1 MRFLRLELAWW
12 LIPALA
18 GLVLARWRMRRQYA
32 ASTTVRWLNDSSFRA
47 SLLRRLPIAV
57 LFAGL
62 VLTLLALMD
71 PVVKRPEAVVQSR
84 GRDIVMVLD
93 VSMSMQTKI
102 PNLRLASAQKTGAP
116 GNGLTRL
123 DAVKN
128 AMRSFVLLRHDDRIA
143 LVLFSNNPY
152 IVCPLTF
159 DYSYL
164 LQYIDMVDQNSIH
177 GEGSTAIGDAL
188 VLSDQLLAKQ
198 SNSADRR
205 HQLIVLFTDGE
216 NNRGSDPVD
225 ALTALNAENTHVDVV
240 GINLEKDN
248 AQVQRFLQAV
258 YKYDGHYFDAS
269 TAGDMDRASHM
280 IDSLEPGLLINKVY
294 ARDWPVYDWFAI
306 PALACL
312 VAAIALRALPFF
324 VDQT

>member
-18 GLVLARWRMRRQYA
+18 GLLLVRWRMRRQYA

-62 VLTLLALMD
+62 LLTMLALMD
-71 PVVKRPEAVVQSR
+71 PVVRHPEAVVQSR

-102 PNLRLASAQKTGAP
+102 PNLRLASAQQTGAID
-116 GNGLTRL
+116 NGVTRL
-123 DAVKN
+123 DAVKS

-152 IVCPLTF
+152 VVCPLTF

-164 LQYIDMVDQNSIH
+164 LQYIDMVDRNSIE

-188 VLSDQLLAKQ
+188 VLTDQLLAKQ

-225 ALTALNAENTHVDVV
+225 ALTALNAEDIHVDVV
-240 GINLEKDN
+240 GINLDKNNE
-248 AQVQRFLQAV
+248 QVQRFLQAV
-258 YKYDGHYFDAS
+258 YKYDGHYFDAT
-269 TAGDMDRASHM
+269 TAGEMDSASHM
-280 IDSLEPGLLINKVY
+280 IDSLEPGLLVNKVY
-294 ARDWPVYDWFAI
+294 DRDWPVYDWFAI
-306 PALACL
+306 PALVCL